1 MPFEA
6 PDFLASVR
14 VFVAQYE
21 GARQRAI
28 LRAPDVFELYARL
41 FGQPE
46 LSREARSMVNAVL
59 AYFVVP
65 EDVLPEAEFGPFGLL
80 DDLFVAAH
88 VFRILKRELPAAAIA
103 RAWLADDDVEEV
115 MDVIYTETR
124 AELGKR
130 AREALRLA
138 GLA

>member
-6 PDFLASVR
+6 PDFLASLR
-14 VFVAQYE
+14 SFVAQYE
-21 GARQRAI
+21 GTRQRAI
-28 LRAPDVFELYARL
+28 LRAPDVFELYAHL
-41 FGQPE
+41 FAEPE

-65 EDVLPEAEFGPFGLL
+65 EDVLPEAELGPFGLL

-88 VFRILKRELPAAAIA
+88 VFRILRRELPAGAIE
-103 RAWLADDDVEEV
+103 RAWSGEGDVDEL
-115 MDVIYTETR
+115 MDVIHGETR

>member
-6 PDFLASVR
+6 PEFLASLR
-14 VFVAQYE
+14 SFVAQYQ
-21 GARQRAI
+21 GARQHAI
-28 LRAPDVFELYARL
+28 LRAPDVFELFARL
-41 FGQPE
+41 FAEPE
-46 LSREARSMVNAVL
+46 LPREARGMINAVL

-65 EDVLPEAEFGPFGLL
+65 DDVLPEAELGPFGLL

-88 VFRILKRELPAAAIA
+88 VFRILRRELPAGAID
-103 RAWLADDDVEEV
+103 RAWLGEGDVDEV
-115 MDVIYTETR
+115 MDVIHGETR

-130 AREALRLA
+130 TREALRLA

>member
-6 PDFLASVR
+6 PEFVTSLRS
-14 VFVAQYE
+14 FVATYE

-28 LRAPDVFELYARL
+28 VRAPDVFELFARL
-41 FGQPE
+41 FAEPE
-46 LSREARSMVNAVL
+46 LPREARGMINAVL

-65 EDVLPEAEFGPFGLL
+65 DDVLPEAELGPFGLL
-80 DDLFVAAH
+80 DDLFVASH
-88 VFRILKRELPAAAIA
+88 VFRILRRELPAGAIG
-103 RAWLADDDVEEV
+103 RAWLGEGDVDEV
-115 MDVIYTETR
+115 MDVIHGETR

-130 AREALRLA
+130 TREALRLA

>member
-1 MPFEA
+1 MPHEA
-6 PDFLASVR
+6 PEFLAALRS
-14 VFVAQYE
+14 FVASYE

-28 LRAPDVFELYARL
+28 VRAPDVFELYARL
-41 FGQPE
+41 FAAPE
-46 LSREARSMVNAVL
+46 LSREVRSMINAVL

-65 EDVLPEAEFGPFGLL
+65 EDLLPEAELGPFGLL

-88 VFRILKRELPAAAIA
+88 VFRILRRELPGEVID
-103 RAWLADDDVEEV
+103 RAWLADGDVDEV
-115 MDVIYTETR
+115 MDLIHGETR

-138 GLA
+138 GLG

>member
-6 PDFLASVR
+6 PEFAALLRS
-14 VFVAQYE
+14 FVATYE

-28 LRAPDVFELYARL
+28 LRAPDVFELFAKL
-41 FGQPE
+41 FAEPE
-46 LSREARSMVNAVL
+46 LPREARGMINAVL

-65 EDVLPEAEFGPFGLL
+65 DDVLPEAELGPFGLL
-80 DDLFVAAH
+80 DDLFVASH
-88 VFRILKRELPAAAIA
+88 VFRILRRELPAGAIE
-103 RAWLADDDVEEV
+103 RAWSGDGDVDEV
-115 MDVIYTETR
+115 MDVIHGETR

-130 AREALRLA
+130 TREVLRLA